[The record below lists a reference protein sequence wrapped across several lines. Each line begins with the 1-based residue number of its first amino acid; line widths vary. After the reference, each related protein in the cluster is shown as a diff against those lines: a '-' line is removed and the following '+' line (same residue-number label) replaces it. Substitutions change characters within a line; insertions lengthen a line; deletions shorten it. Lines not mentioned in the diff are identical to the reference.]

1 MTKKST
7 PAVNVGELELDH
19 WQQGSFFAGSDASF
33 GAMLGLKNLGISYNE
48 VPPGKS
54 GCPFHNHHVEE
65 ELFVILDGEGEYRF
79 GDKRVAVGKGDVLGA
94 PAGGPE
100 TAHQLINTGP
110 AVLVYLAVSTKA
122 RTEIV
127 EYPDSG
133 KFLAKT
139 NREDKTTFR
148 VIGRAEATT
157 LDYWDGEAGAS
168 ND

>member
-1 MTKKST
+1 MRTITVEEHFIT
-7 PAVNVGELELDH
+7 PAFL
-19 WQQGSFFAGSDASF
+19 AG
-33 GAMLGLKNLGISYNE
+33 
-48 VPPGKS
+48 PGKHFMNRFRDS
-54 GCPFHNHHVEE
+54 GPAGA
-65 ELFVILDGEGEYRF
+65 VIVDRLTDL
-79 GDKRVAVGKGDVLGA
+79 GDKRVAVSKGDVLGA

-110 AVLVYLAVSTKA
+110 AVLIYLAVSTKA

-139 NREDKTTFR
+139 YREDKTTFR
-148 VIGRAEATT
+148 VIGRAETT
-157 LDYWDGEAGAS
+157 ALDYWDGEAGAS

>member
-7 PAVNVGELELDH
+7 PAINVGKLELDY
-19 WQQGSFFAGSDASF
+19 WQQGSFFAGSDTSF
-33 GAMLGLKNLGISYNE
+33 GAMLGLKDLGISYNE

-79 GDKRVAVGKGDVLGA
+79 GDQRLAVGKGDVLGA

-110 AVLVYLAVSTKA
+110 AVLIYLAISTKA

-139 NREDKTTFR
+139 NRDGKTAFR
-148 VIGRAEATT
+148 VIGHAATPNI
-157 LDYWDGEAGAS
+157 DYWEGEPGAS

>member
-1 MTKKST
+1 MTEKAKF
-7 PAVNVGELELDH
+7 AVNTGELQLDH
-19 WQQGSFFAGSDASF
+19 WQQGHFFAGSDASF
-33 GAMLGLKNLGISYNE
+33 GAMIGLKDLGISYNE

-79 GDKRVAVGKGDVLGA
+79 GTERIAVTKGDVLGA
-94 PAGGPE
+94 PAGGHE

-110 AVLVYLAVSTKA
+110 GVLTYLAISTKA
-122 RTEIV
+122 KTEIV

-139 NREDKTTFR
+139 NRAGASKPFR
-148 VIGRAEATT
+148 FIGRDGAPV
-157 LDYWDGEAGAS
+157 DYWDGEPGA
-168 ND
+168 

>member
-1 MTKKST
+1 MAEKTRR
-7 PAVNVGELELDH
+7 AVNVDKLQLDY
-19 WQQGSFFAGSDASF
+19 WQQGDFFACSDASF
-33 GAMLGLKNLGISYNE
+33 GALLGLKDLGISYSE

-79 GDKRVAVGKGDVLGA
+79 GSKRIAVAKGDVLGA
-94 PAGGPE
+94 PAGGYE

-110 AVLVYLAVSTKA
+110 GVLTYLAISTKA
-122 RTEIV
+122 QTEIV

-139 NREDKTTFR
+139 NRAGEAQFR
-148 VIGRAEATT
+148 FIGRDGAPV
-157 LDYWDGEAGAS
+157 DYWDGEPGA
-168 ND
+168 

>member
-1 MTKKST
+1 MTKKSI
-7 PAVNVGELELDH
+7 PAVNVGKLELEH
-19 WQQGSFFAGSDASF
+19 WQQGSFFAGSDISF
-33 GAMLGLKNLGISYNE
+33 GALLGLKNLGISYNE

-65 ELFVILDGEGEYRF
+65 EMFVILDGEGEYRF
-79 GDKRVAVGKGDVLGA
+79 GEHRTAVEKGDVLGA
-94 PAGGPE
+94 PAGGPD

-110 AVLVYLAVSTKA
+110 GVLVYLAISTKA
-122 RTEIV
+122 QTEIV

-139 NREDKTTFR
+139 SKDGKATFR
-148 VIGRAEATT
+148 AIGRAAATN
-157 LDYWDGEAGAS
+157 LDYWDGEPGAS

>member
-1 MTKKST
+1 MTKKSI
-7 PAVNVGELELDH
+7 PAVNVGELQLDH

-65 ELFVILDGEGEYRF
+65 EMFVILDGEGEYRF
-79 GDKRVAVGKGDVLGA
+79 GDHRIAVRQGDVLGA

-100 TAHQLINTGP
+100 TAHQLINNGP
-110 AVLVYLAVSTKA
+110 GVLIYLAISTKA
-122 RTEIV
+122 QTEVV

-139 NREDKTTFR
+139 NRNGEAAFR
-148 VIGRAEATT
+148 VIGRASTT
-157 LDYWDGEAGAS
+157 NADYWDGEPGAS